1 MAKPSASA
9 ATSESDEP
17 TVPTVPTEPRA
28 FDEVRFFQA
37 LDAHMDRSFTT
48 FRKEMVDLSLQEHE
62 KTRRHVALVTS
73 MTRALWAEVFG
84 KDRPPP
90 GGDGGLSFSLTEP
103 DTSPGHLKESRPIPP
118 MTPPSGGKI
127 SEHDATLASFH
138 GQLIAVDGKVETV
151 DAKVESLKSDVAMLT
166 KLQKEQMGL
175 RDGDDRSMIRRL
187 ADGAVWIVTNRAGR
201 KFALTLIAALTSLIT
216 AAGTTYALAT
226 GRLPMPNN
234 SSPALSSPHQP

>member
-9 ATSESDEP
+9 ATSEPAE
-17 TVPTVPTEPRA
+17 PTVPTEPRV

-90 GGDGGLSFSLTEP
+90 GGDGLSFSLTEP
-103 DTSPGHLKESRPIPP
+103 DTSPGHTRESRPIPP

-127 SEHDATLASFH
+127 SEHDASLAAFE
-138 GQLIAVDGKVETV
+138 GRLIALDSKVET
-151 DAKVESLKSDVAMLT
+151 LT

-175 RDGDDRSMIRRL
+175 HDADDRPAMKRL
-187 ADGAVWIVTNRAGR
+187 VDGVAWLFTNRAGR
-201 KFALTLIAALTSLIT
+201 KFALTLIAALTSLVT

-226 GRLPMPNN
+226 GRLPMPNT
-234 SSPALSSPHQP
+234 SAPALSSPQQP